1 MQLED
6 NPPKKTQASSENGKF
21 SMGLQCQQLSECVRS
36 SCAME
41 LARPPFPRVRSAA
54 VALTLHA
61 KLRSG
66 CLPGDKPPARVT
78 V

>member
-6 NPPKKTQASSENGKF
+6 NPPKNTSEQRKWQIFHGASMSAV
-21 SMGLQCQQLSECVRS
+21 SECVRS

-41 LARPPFPRVRSAA
+41 LARPPSPRVRSAA

>member
-6 NPPKKTQASSENGKF
+6 PKKTQASSENGKF
-21 SMGLQCQQLSECVRS
+21 SMGLQCQQCVNP
-36 SCAME
+36 CAME